1 MSYDPGV
8 YRTTPGFVFPRW
20 LTPSLLSLGLNL
32 PLVLSGLQF
41 YSFDAYTHL
50 FFADHY
56 RRWWFVLFEPRWFGG
71 FSVASYPPLIHQLVA
86 LLSFPASAVASLLG
100 GAPNAIR
107 YRGEAIGYSLLLLIV
122 LAWLPAAVRRFA
134 AIFVPAR
141 AARAAGWLAVGLPSI
156 YLTAYSFGQL
166 PTLAAS
172 AALMWALAEGW
183 QYCRTGRRRD
193 LLSAVLWAG
202 VTAAAHHAV
211 LLFALT
217 AGAAVAGRGRV
228 GTVVRLVI
236 WAASAA
242 AFGAIVI
249 WPFVVWSQ
257 SYVPQTPI
265 DHVSRHNFFTDWLAS
280 YYFFWPMYG
289 PVLLAL
295 PLALVS
301 LFPRRRKPLWRKRR
315 RWPLFGA
322 VLLLFTLGLGGTTP
336 LPRLLFGANWAWLT
350 YDRFSLWAGLAL
362 LPFAGLLWELYRRQF
377 HRGGAKDAKK
387 EQIRN
392 QKFGWQLHCRPPRP
406 HASRTAAR
414 TAGAKKHKTRNLAL
428 SASLRLILLAF
439 CIYAA
444 FAARWVNAQPPARDL
459 ETIARFLNDPQ
470 RVTDRYLTF
479 GFGDQLA
486 KLSVLTDATTIDGT
500 YFTARA
506 IPELQ
511 HSGLGT
517 LDGAIWN
524 PVGVDGIA
532 PFLDRAG
539 EWGVRWAFTANPLYV
554 GPLAR
559 AGWRYE
565 GEIVPGVLVWRNP
578 AHAVSPSSVQVALT
592 GEDRGR
598 VTAAWWGVVPLLSLA
613 LALLAAI
620 TNRPR

>member
-1 MSYDPGV
+1 MTTSGNADLYFDDSLASRLLCYDPGV
-8 YRTTPGFVFPRW
+8 PEKTPGFLFPRR

-41 YSFDAYTHL
+41 YSFDAYTHI

-56 RRWWFVLFEPRWFGG
+56 RRWWFALFEPRWFGG
-71 FSVASYPPLIHQLVA
+71 FSVASYPPLVHQLVA
-86 LLSFPASAVASLLG
+86 LLSFPASVVAGLLG
-100 GAPNAIR
+100 GTPNEQR
-107 YRGEAIGYSLLLLIV
+107 FRGEAIAYSLLLLIV
-122 LAWLPAAVRRFA
+122 LAWLPVAARRFA

-141 AARAAGWLAVGLPSI
+141 AARTAGWLAVGLPSV

-172 AALMWALAEGW
+172 AMLMWALAEGW
-183 QYCRTGRRRD
+183 QYCHTGRRRD

-202 VTAAAHHAV
+202 ATAATHHAV

-217 AGAAVAGRGRV
+217 AGVAVAGRGRL
-228 GTVVRLVI
+228 GTVVRLAI
-236 WAASAA
+236 WVASAA

-249 WPFVVWSQ
+249 WPFLMWSRG
-257 SYVPQTPI
+257 YAPQTPI
-265 DHVSRHNFFTDWLAS
+265 DHLSRHNYFTNWLAS

-295 PLALVS
+295 PLSFVS
-301 LFPRRRKPLWRKRR
+301 LFPWRRKRR
-315 RWPLFGA
+315 HWPLFGA
-322 VLLLFTLGLGGTTP
+322 VFLLFTLGLGGTTP

-350 YDRFSLWAGLAL
+350 YDRFSLWAGLTL
-362 LPFAGLLWELYRRQF
+362 LPFAGLLWELYRQQF
-377 HRGGAKDAKK
+377 HREGAKDAKK
-387 EQIRN
+387 EKI
-392 QKFGWQLHCRPPRP
+392 KSF
-406 HASRTAAR
+406 
-414 TAGAKKHKTRNLAL
+414 AL

-444 FAARWVNAQPPARDL
+444 FAARWVNAQPPTRDL
-459 ETIARFLNDPQ
+459 ETIARFLDDPR
-470 RVTDRYLTF
+470 RVADRYLTF

-486 KLSVLTDATTIDGT
+486 KLSVLTDATTMDGT
-500 YFTARA
+500 YFTART

-524 PVGVDGIA
+524 PAGVEGIA

-539 EWGVRWAFTANPLYV
+539 EWGVRWAFTANSLYV

-578 AHAVSPSSVQVALT
+578 ARVVSPSSV
-592 GEDRGR
+592 GEGRGGA
-598 VTAAWWGVVPLLSLA
+598 AAWWGVAPPLTLA
-613 LALLAAI
+613 LALLIAI
-620 TNRPR
+620 RNYFERQSCRCRARFCRRDDRPQRR

>member
-1 MSYDPGV
+1 
-8 YRTTPGFVFPRW
+8 
-20 LTPSLLSLGLNL
+20 LCLNL
-32 PLVLSGLQF
+32 PLVLSGLPF
-41 YSFDAYTHL
+41 TSFDAYTHI

-56 RRWWFVLFEPRWFGG
+56 RRWWFDLFEPRWFGG
-71 FSVASYPPLIHQLVA
+71 FSTASYPPLVHQLVA
-86 LLSFPASAVASLLG
+86 LFSFPASAVARLLG
-100 GAPNAIR
+100 GTPNEIR

-122 LAWLPAAVRRFA
+122 LAWLPAAARRFA

-141 AARAAGWLAVGLPSI
+141 AARTAGWLAVGLPSI

-217 AGAAVAGRGRV
+217 AGAAIAGYGLAVSRP
-228 GTVVRLVI
+228 GTVVRFAL
-236 WAASAA
+236 WAASAT
-242 AFGAIVI
+242 AFGAVVV
-249 WPFVVWSQ
+249 WPFVGWSQ

-265 DHVSRHNFFTDWLAS
+265 DHLSRHNYFANWLAS

-295 PLALVS
+295 PLSLVS
-301 LFPRRRKPLWRKRR
+301 LFPLRLKLLWRKRR
-315 RWPLFGA
+315 HWPLFSA

-362 LPFAGLLWELYRRQF
+362 LPFAGLLWQLYRRQF
-377 HRGGAKDAKK
+377 HREGAKDAK
-387 EQIRN
+387 
-392 QKFGWQLHCRPPRP
+392 
-406 HASRTAAR
+406 SYRT
-414 TAGAKKHKTRNLAL
+414 KNLAL
-428 SASLRLILLAF
+428 FASSRLIFVSF
-439 CIYAA
+439 CAYAA
-444 FAARWVNAQPPARDL
+444 FAARWVSAQPPARDL
-459 ETIARFLNDPQ
+459 ETIARFLNDPE
-470 RVTDRYLTF
+470 RVTERYLTF

-486 KLSVLTDATTIDGT
+486 KLSVLTDATTIDGA

-524 PVGVDGIA
+524 PVGVEGII

-539 EWGVRWAFTANPLYV
+539 EWGVRWAFTANLLYV
-554 GPLAR
+554 EPLAR
-559 AGWRYE
+559 AGWRNE

-578 AHAVSPSSVQVALT
+578 ASAVSASPVGVAST
-592 GEDRGR
+592 ARGGG
-598 VTAAWWGVVPLLSLA
+598 TAVWWGVAPLLTLTLA
-613 LALLAAI
+613 SLAAI
-620 TNRPR
+620 TNRSRSQWSP

>member
-1 MSYDPGV
+1 
-8 YRTTPGFVFPRW
+8 
-20 LTPSLLSLGLNL
+20 
-32 PLVLSGLQF
+32 
-41 YSFDAYTHL
+41 
-50 FFADHY
+50 
-56 RRWWFVLFEPRWFGG
+56 
-71 FSVASYPPLIHQLVA
+71 
-86 LLSFPASAVASLLG
+86 
-100 GAPNAIR
+100 
-107 YRGEAIGYSLLLLIV
+107 IGYSLLLLIV
-122 LAWLPAAVRRFA
+122 LAWLPVAARRFA

-141 AARAAGWLAVGLPSI
+141 AARMAGWLAVGLPSI

-172 AALMWALAEGW
+172 ATLMWALAEGW

-193 LLSAVLWAG
+193 LLSAILWAG
-202 VTAAAHHAV
+202 VTAAMHHAV

-217 AGAAVAGRGRV
+217 AGAAVAGYGLLQQPGVFTTKTRRHEELQSFIFFVKLRV
-228 GTVVRLVI
+228 LVTLWLGMVVRLAI

-249 WPFVVWSQ
+249 WPFVVWSRG
-257 SYVPQTPI
+257 YVPQAPI
-265 DHVSRHNFFTDWLAS
+265 DHISRHNYFTNWLAS

-295 PLALVS
+295 PLSLVS
-301 LFPRRRKPLWRKRR
+301 LFPLRLKLLLMKSHRQCGASCPLRVALQLYGRKRR
-315 RWPLFGA
+315 HWPLFGA
-322 VLLLFTLGLGGTTP
+322 VLLLFSLGLGGTTP

-362 LPFAGLLWELYRRQF
+362 LPLAGLLWELYRQQF
-377 HRGGAKDAKK
+377 HREGAKSASEKSLQARVLAGGPTARTRLESNFQTVAKDAKK
-387 EQIRN
+387 EKI
-392 QKFGWQLHCRPPRP
+392 K
-406 HASRTAAR
+406 S
-414 TAGAKKHKTRNLAL
+414 LAL
-428 SASLRLILLAF
+428 ACPASFCGVASSRLIFVFF
-439 CIYAA
+439 CVYAA

-470 RVTDRYLTF
+470 RVADRYLTF

-486 KLSVLTDATTIDGT
+486 KLSVLTDATTMDGT

-524 PVGVDGIA
+524 PAGVDSIA

-539 EWGVRWAFTANPLYV
+539 EWGVRWAFTANSLYV
-554 GPLAR
+554 GPLTR

-578 AHAVSPSSVQVALT
+578 ARVVSPSSVEVA
-592 GEDRGR
+592 
-598 VTAAWWGVVPLLSLA
+598 
-613 LALLAAI
+613 
-620 TNRPR
+620 

>member
-1 MSYDPGV
+1 MLIMHLL
-8 YRTTPGFVFPRW
+8 FLFPRR

-32 PLVLSGLQF
+32 PLVLSGLHL
-41 YSFDAYTHL
+41 YSFDAYTHI

-56 RRWWFVLFEPRWFGG
+56 RRWWFDLFEPRWFGG
-71 FSVASYPPLIHQLVA
+71 FSVASYPPLTHQLIA

-100 GAPNAIR
+100 GTPNEQR
-107 YRGEAIGYSLLLLIV
+107 FRGEAIGYSLLLLIV
-122 LAWLPAAVRRFA
+122 LAWLPVAARRFA

-141 AARAAGWLAVGLPSI
+141 AARTAGWLAVGLPSI

-166 PTLAAS
+166 PTLAATTT
-172 AALMWALAEGW
+172 LMWALAEGW

-217 AGAAVAGRGRV
+217 AGVAVAGRGRL

-236 WAASAA
+236 WAVSAA

-249 WPFVVWSQ
+249 WPFVVWSRG
-257 SYVPQTPI
+257 YIPQTPI
-265 DHVSRHNFFTDWLAS
+265 DHISRHNFFTDWLAS

-295 PLALVS
+295 PLSLVS
-301 LFPRRRKPLWRKRR
+301 LFPGRRKRR
-315 RWPLFGA
+315 HWPLFGA

-362 LPFAGLLWELYRRQF
+362 LPLAGLLWELYRRQF
-377 HRGGAKDAKK
+377 YREGAK
-387 EQIRN
+387 
-392 QKFGWQLHCRPPRP
+392 
-406 HASRTAAR
+406 
-414 TAGAKKHKTRNLAL
+414 GAKKYKRRNLAL
-428 SASLRLILLAF
+428 FASSRLIFVFF
-439 CIYAA
+439 CVYAA
-444 FAARWVNAQPPARDL
+444 FAARWANAQPPARDL
-459 ETIARFLNDPQ
+459 ATIARFLNDPQ
-470 RVTDRYLTF
+470 RVADRYLTF

-486 KLSVLTDATTIDGT
+486 KLSVLTDAATMDGT

-506 IPELQ
+506 ISELQ

-524 PVGVDGIA
+524 PAGVNGIT

-539 EWGVRWAFTANPLYV
+539 EWGVRWAFTANLLYEE
-554 GPLAR
+554 PLAR
-559 AGWRYE
+559 AGWHNE

-578 AHAVSPSSVQVALT
+578 AQVVVEIALT
-592 GEDRGR
+592 GEGRGGA
-598 VTAAWWGVVPLLSLA
+598 AAWWGVAPLLTLA
-613 LALLAAI
+613 LALLTAM
-620 TNRPR
+620 TKRSR